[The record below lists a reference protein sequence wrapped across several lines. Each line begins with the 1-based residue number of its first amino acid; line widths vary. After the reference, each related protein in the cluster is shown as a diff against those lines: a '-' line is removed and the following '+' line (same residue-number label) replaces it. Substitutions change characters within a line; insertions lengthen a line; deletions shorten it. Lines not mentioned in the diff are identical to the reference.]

1 MKRDHFLDL
10 LNDFL
15 SSCSCLAQFDEVHIV
30 VNPAAGG
37 FRLPK
42 KLSGAAK
49 ELKRRKKTC
58 GAEGKPV
65 QENIQTH
72 LTTGPGDSGRIVE
85 DILHA
90 CGEQCRLLFIT
101 TGGDGTGTEA
111 AHAIKEYEIEN
122 PEQQGSNVLFRLP
135 FGTGNDGLDARTMH
149 HAFEIFSGPCTT
161 KKIGLLKIKFADGG
175 IIYATNIA
183 SFGLDAWV
191 TVQTNRLKKV
201 IPGSF
206 YTVMV
211 DIAAL
216 FYERRVEVRPIRME
230 YTHPSGKR
238 EEYEERLLF
247 TAVGVSGSRTYGG
260 GKRVLPGEE
269 NVCAVFPMKLGRK
282 FAFKDLLYQGKHLGT
297 PEADF
302 FSARKVTMFYEGT
315 LPFQYDGEVLW
326 LHEKDFPVTLEV
338 LEPCITVLVPE
349 E

>member
-15 SSCSCLAQFDEVHIV
+15 SSCSCLARFDEVHIV

-42 KLSGAAK
+42 MMSGAIE
-49 ELKRRKKTC
+49 ELKRRKETR
-58 GAEGKPV
+58 GGEGKPV
-65 QENIQTH
+65 QKNIQTH
-72 LTTGPGDSGRIVE
+72 LTTGPGDSGRITGDV
-85 DILHA
+85 LHA

-135 FGTGNDGLDARTMH
+135 FGTGNDGLDARTMS

-161 KKIGLLKIKFADGG
+161 KKIGLLKIGFPDGR

-191 TVQTNRLKKV
+191 TDQTNRLKKV

-206 YTVMV
+206 YTIMV
-211 DIAAL
+211 DVAAL
-216 FYERRVEVRPIRME
+216 FYERRVKVLPIRME
-230 YTHPSGKR
+230 YTEPSGERK
-238 EEYEERLLF
+238 EYEERLLF
-247 TAVGVSGSRTYGG
+247 TAVGVTGSRTYGG
-260 GKRVLPGEE
+260 GKRVLPGGE
-269 NVCAVFPMKLGRK
+269 NVCTVYPMKLGRK
-282 FAFKDLLYQGKHLGT
+282 FAFKDLLYKGEHRGT
-297 PEADF
+297 PEAGF
-302 FSARKVTMFYEGT
+302 FSARKITFFYSGT